1 MSNRHHTGGDSDF
14 VMPQSD
20 RRVHPFHTEQHKPRN
35 HQTRKQQRQS
45 CRPLTLSAD
54 SAPDNPTIPSL
65 MRRHMKH
72 DRNQKRE
79 TRQDVQESPH
89 MPPPSVV
96 MSMPC
101 RMQSQSGEERQGKS
115 RNQHPIDH
123 KNPFHRFIQKTSRS
137 PLYFMK
143 QKYAE
148 TPPPPRRTRNATAS
162 QSPPPTP
169 RSTDTS
175 VFRSSNAPSTTVSPD
190 FPYLFR

>member
-14 VMPQSD
+14 VVPQSD

-123 KNPFHRFIQKTSRS
+123 KNLFHRFAYFIRNTARSDRS
-137 PLYFMK
+137 PS
-143 QKYAE
+143 
-148 TPPPPRRTRNATAS
+148 PPPPPPGWSGARPRRAANRPSSDSRPKNAAHRPPNPIAHPAS
-162 QSPPPTP
+162 G
-169 RSTDTS
+169 
-175 VFRSSNAPSTTVSPD
+175 
-190 FPYLFR
+190 